1 MQKISQFVLFLLL
14 SNSLWSQM
22 DIKQGDWDTPATKG
36 THQGFVMSDS
46 NFVYSIDYQNN
57 TFRNEQRLTASLYDK
72 KTLKFHSSFDI
83 IPEKKEGYDLN
94 LTQIFSV
101 NQSIVL
107 VIVENKKDRSNE
119 KRIILQRILPNGT
132 KEKEIIADTLPSQ
145 QNVNEDFQVIVDQNE
160 TGFVICTNYPVSL
173 EENQKLKIT
182 AFNSDLTQ
190 KWRKTVEF
198 PNKEKQYIFTD
209 WRYDGGTKVFFLSRH
224 IIDMYQIDM
233 EFSPLNQNTY
243 FLWGYDFSK
252 DKLKEIEL
260 SLNQR
265 FIHKITIEK
274 DKDRWLVAGIFA
286 NDKNFQS
293 DGVFNLILDS
303 SWSVIS
309 HRLHNFN
316 YEENLAFSKQSNARK
331 ADKKNKTIQIKSIE
345 RFENGEF
352 ALIGE
357 EYFKEIEEPN
367 DGRMTTTNFTEIFH
381 YVNISVYWFDS
392 IGMIKGVYIIPKN
405 QISINDQGVYSS
417 YTLAKNKKDLFFFY
431 NDNPKNLSGQNPT
444 ADNPKP
450 ISGFRKIY
458 LKSVQINNKGVTK
471 NKIVFS
477 SSRKAHIRPKKGSQM
492 PDGITYFL
500 VQKNRKNAL
509 LTIEFH

>member
-1 MQKISQFVLFLLL
+1 
-14 SNSLWSQM
+14 
-22 DIKQGDWDTPATKG
+22 
-36 THQGFVMSDS
+36 
-46 NFVYSIDYQNN
+46 
-57 TFRNEQRLTASLYDK
+57 
-72 KTLKFHSSFDI
+72 
-83 IPEKKEGYDLN
+83 
-94 LTQIFSV
+94 
-101 NQSIVL
+101 
-107 VIVENKKDRSNE
+107 
-119 KRIILQRILPNGT
+119 
-132 KEKEIIADTLPSQ
+132 
-145 QNVNEDFQVIVDQNE
+145 
-160 TGFVICTNYPVSL
+160 
-173 EENQKLKIT
+173 
-182 AFNSDLTQ
+182 
-190 KWRKTVEF
+190 
-198 PNKEKQYIFTD
+198 
-209 WRYDGGTKVFFLSRH
+209 
-224 IIDMYQIDM
+224 
-233 EFSPLNQNTY
+233 
-243 FLWGYDFSK
+243 
-252 DKLKEIEL
+252 
-260 SLNQR
+260 
-265 FIHKITIEK
+265 
-274 DKDRWLVAGIFA
+274 
-286 NDKNFQS
+286 
-293 DGVFNLILDS
+293 
-303 SWSVIS
+303 
-309 HRLHNFN
+309 
-316 YEENLAFSKQSNARK
+316 
-331 ADKKNKTIQIKSIE
+331 
-345 RFENGEF
+345 
-352 ALIGE
+352 LIGE